1 MTFIVTPVGSNG
13 QCCDCASVI
22 DACSSCTCP
31 SEIGEATYVENHGYD
46 ECPEIGPPC
55 YIDSPSC
62 ANLTIGPIP
71 LYSQI
76 FSTSCLEDLEPRA
89 FASFYADNYGSM
101 YGETS
106 INFDDG
112 PCAVGTTSGTI
123 IPFIET
129 INPTQSRAYVFAFA
143 QNSVAGGPY
152 GIEAFAQFYLQ

>member
-1 MTFIVTPVGSNG
+1 MSIIVTPVGSNG

-22 DACSSCTCP
+22 DACSCSCPT
-31 SEIGEATYVENHGYD
+31 EIGEAIYAESHGSD
-46 ECPEIGPPC
+46 ECPTVGSPC
-55 YIDSPSC
+55 GTDSPSC
-62 ANLTIGPIP
+62 ASLTIGPVP
-71 LYSQI
+71 MYSGA
-76 FSTSCLEDLEPRA
+76 FSTSCLENLQPRA

-106 INFDDG
+106 INFDNG

-129 INPTQSRAYVFAFA
+129 VNSTQSRAYVYALA

-152 GIEAFAQFYLQ
+152 GIQAFAQFYLQ